1 MTDSIGGGFL
11 KNMVDDIVA
20 SRFEDREVEAG
31 RWVKELLKY
40 PDKRPALDR
49 GPGECPWHKKIF
61 QMCKWHG
68 TPWNVKQGK
77 CGKWPRYL

>member
-31 RWVKELLKY
+31 R
-40 PDKRPALDR
+40 
-49 GPGECPWHKKIF
+49 
-61 QMCKWHG
+61 
-68 TPWNVKQGK
+68 
-77 CGKWPRYL
+77 